1 MAEEFDH
8 GGVCGGSNWW
18 SSPRNLFSSSPC
30 SSATNGTGSF
40 GWRSSHE
47 LNMDMKTTR
56 SSDNSAGSVSACSPT
71 ILRAVQ
77 KFQQRPT
84 ADDWINQDLRHDIGR
99 SDENYSQIE
108 QASGALNSSMNY
120 RHQTRGV
127 DDCNEID
134 KWNSQI
140 HFCGDFSVNAFK
152 RESQIG
158 FSLQPQ
164 PLDSITECTETCQ
177 GLTTNFPLNSTSY
190 SYTSTLLRTL
200 FHSDSYHSRQT
211 MFDNQEINYLSATN
225 FSHKPY
231 VAKQQSSHRL
241 HFSNNTPFWNAAAA
255 PPDFIPSTPSKY
267 LTSSHNN
274 FPSTSH
280 DDQKLGKE
288 ESKNLASVAKKS
300 ISKEPAFK
308 HPRLETPLSL
318 PTFKVRKEKL
328 GDRITALQQLV
339 SPFGKTDTA
348 SVLHEAIEYIKLLH
362 DQVNVFSTPYL
373 KNGSPPLQHQQDQE
387 GLKQDLS
394 SRGLCLV
401 PISSTF
407 PVAAEKISDFWT
419 PTSGRSSESWIKIR
433 YCKNGSQVVGYAKIQ
448 ER

>member
-84 ADDWINQDLRHDIGR
+84 ADGNWNQDLLHGAGR

-140 HFCGDFSVNAFK
+140 NFCGDFSANAFK

-164 PLDSITECTETCQ
+164 PLASITECTETCQ
-177 GLTTNFPLNSTSY
+177 GLSTNFPLNSTSY
-190 SYTSTLLRTL
+190 GYTSTLLRTL

-211 MFDNQEINYLSATN
+211 MFANQEMNYLSATN
-225 FSHKPY
+225 FSDEFMSGFPKASSLQIKHY
-231 VAKQQSSHRL
+231 VAKQQSANRL
-241 HFSNNTPFWNAAAA
+241 HFSNNTPFWKAATA

-267 LTSSHNN
+267 LTSGLDNS
-274 FPSTSH
+274 PSTSH

-300 ISKEPAFK
+300 SRNEPAFK
-308 HPRLETPLSL
+308 HPRLETPLPL

-373 KNGSPPLQHQQDQE
+373 KNGSPPLQHQQ
-387 GLKQDLS
+387 L
-394 SRGLCLV
+394 
-401 PISSTF
+401 
-407 PVAAEKISDFWT
+407 
-419 PTSGRSSESWIKIR
+419 
-433 YCKNGSQVVGYAKIQ
+433 
-448 ER
+448 

>member
-1 MAEEFDH
+1 
-8 GGVCGGSNWW
+8 
-18 SSPRNLFSSSPC
+18 
-30 SSATNGTGSF
+30 
-40 GWRSSHE
+40 
-47 LNMDMKTTR
+47 MDMKTTR
-56 SSDNSAGSVSACSPT
+56 SSDNSAGSVSPCSPT
-71 ILRAVQ
+71 IIRAVQ

-84 ADDWINQDLRHDIGR
+84 ADDWNQDLHHGAGR

-134 KWNSQI
+134 KLNSQI
-140 HFCGDFSVNAFK
+140 NFSGDFSANAFK

-164 PLDSITECTETCQ
+164 PLASITECTETCQ
-177 GLTTNFPLNSTSY
+177 GLSTNFPLNSTSY
-190 SYTSTLLRTL
+190 GYTSTLLRTL
-200 FHSDSYHSRQT
+200 FNSNSYHSRQT
-211 MFDNQEINYLSATN
+211 MFDSQEMNYLSATN
-225 FSHKPY
+225 FSDE
-231 VAKQQSSHRL
+231 
-241 HFSNNTPFWNAAAA
+241 FINNTPFWNAATA

-267 LTSSHNN
+267 ITSGLNN
-274 FPSTSH
+274 SPRTSH

-300 ISKEPAFK
+300 SSNEPAFK
-308 HPRLETPLSL
+308 HPRLETPLPL

-373 KNGSPPLQHQQDQE
+373 KNGSPPMQHQQDQE

-407 PVAAEKISDFWT
+407 PVAAENTSDFWT
-419 PTSGRSSESWIKIR
+419 PTLGRSSESWIKIR
-433 YCKNGSQVVGYAKIQ
+433 YCENGRQVVGYEKIQ